1 MLVDKVK
8 KAVNVWSS
16 ISEILYVLHTEEEYQ
31 ELVDLLDSLIDEVG
45 EDETHPLASLM
56 EIIGVLIEK
65 YENEHIP
72 EITEKQLIVLALKSC
87 CNQGKTEEEA
97 LKNIQEAMKLYLQTD
112 ENLKNLRESREESK
126 TKKVFRWIKQL
137 KI

>member
-16 ISEILYVLHTEEEYQ
+16 ISEMLYVPHTEEEYQ
-31 ELVDLLDSLIDEVG
+31 DLVKLLDSLIDEVG

-72 EITEKQLIVLALKSC
+72 EITE
-87 CNQGKTEEEA
+87 E
-97 LKNIQEAMKLYLQTD
+97 
-112 ENLKNLRESREESK
+112 
-126 TKKVFRWIKQL
+126 
-137 KI
+137 

>member
-16 ISEILYVLHTEEEYQ
+16 ISEILYVPHTEEEYR
-31 ELVDLLDSLIDEVG
+31 ELVKLLDSLIDEVG

-72 EITEKQLIVLALKSC
+72 EITKE
-87 CNQGKTEEEA
+87 
-97 LKNIQEAMKLYLQTD
+97 
-112 ENLKNLRESREESK
+112 
-126 TKKVFRWIKQL
+126 
-137 KI
+137 

>member
-1 MLVDKVK
+1 MLDDKVK

-16 ISEILYVLHTEEEYQ
+16 ISEILYVPHTEEEYQ
-31 ELVDLLDSLIDEVG
+31 DIVKLLDSLIDEVG

-72 EITEKQLIVLALKSC
+72 EITEK
-87 CNQGKTEEEA
+87 
-97 LKNIQEAMKLYLQTD
+97 
-112 ENLKNLRESREESK
+112 
-126 TKKVFRWIKQL
+126 
-137 KI
+137 

>member
-1 MLVDKVK
+1 MLVDKIK

-16 ISEILYVLHTEEEYQ
+16 ISEIVYVPHTEEEYQ
-31 ELVDLLDSLIDEVG
+31 KLVNLLDSLIDEVG

-72 EITEKQLIVLALKSC
+72 EITKE
-87 CNQGKTEEEA
+87 
-97 LKNIQEAMKLYLQTD
+97 
-112 ENLKNLRESREESK
+112 
-126 TKKVFRWIKQL
+126 
-137 KI
+137 

>member
-16 ISEILYVLHTEEEYQ
+16 ISEILYVPHTEEEYQ
-31 ELVDLLDSLIDEVG
+31 DLVKLLDSLIDEVG
-45 EDETHPLASLM
+45 ENETHPLASLM

-72 EITEKQLIVLALKSC
+72 EITK
-87 CNQGKTEEEA
+87 G
-97 LKNIQEAMKLYLQTD
+97 
-112 ENLKNLRESREESK
+112 
-126 TKKVFRWIKQL
+126 
-137 KI
+137 

>member
-16 ISEILYVLHTEEEYQ
+16 ISEILYVPHTEEEYQ
-31 ELVDLLDSLIDEVG
+31 DLVKLLDSLIDEVG

-72 EITEKQLIVLALKSC
+72 EITEK
-87 CNQGKTEEEA
+87 
-97 LKNIQEAMKLYLQTD
+97 
-112 ENLKNLRESREESK
+112 
-126 TKKVFRWIKQL
+126 
-137 KI
+137 

>member
-16 ISEILYVLHTEEEYQ
+16 ISEILYVPHTEEGYQ
-31 ELVDLLDSLIDEVG
+31 DLVKLLDSLIDEVG

-72 EITEKQLIVLALKSC
+72 EITKE
-87 CNQGKTEEEA
+87 
-97 LKNIQEAMKLYLQTD
+97 
-112 ENLKNLRESREESK
+112 
-126 TKKVFRWIKQL
+126 
-137 KI
+137 

>member
-1 MLVDKVK
+1 MLVDKIK

-16 ISEILYVLHTEEEYQ
+16 ISEILYVPHTEEEYQ
-31 ELVDLLDSLIDEVG
+31 ELVKLLDSLIDEVG

-72 EITEKQLIVLALKSC
+72 EITKE
-87 CNQGKTEEEA
+87 
-97 LKNIQEAMKLYLQTD
+97 
-112 ENLKNLRESREESK
+112 
-126 TKKVFRWIKQL
+126 
-137 KI
+137 

>member
-16 ISEILYVLHTEEEYQ
+16 ISEILYVPHTEEEYQ
-31 ELVDLLDSLIDEVG
+31 ELVKLLDSLIDEVG

-72 EITEKQLIVLALKSC
+72 EITEK
-87 CNQGKTEEEA
+87 
-97 LKNIQEAMKLYLQTD
+97 
-112 ENLKNLRESREESK
+112 
-126 TKKVFRWIKQL
+126 
-137 KI
+137 

>member
-1 MLVDKVK
+1 MLVDKIK

-16 ISEILYVLHTEEEYQ
+16 ISEIVYVPHTEEEYQ
-31 ELVDLLDSLIDEVG
+31 ELVKLLDSLIDEVG

-72 EITEKQLIVLALKSC
+72 EIT
-87 CNQGKTEEEA
+87 
-97 LKNIQEAMKLYLQTD
+97 
-112 ENLKNLRESREESK
+112 
-126 TKKVFRWIKQL
+126 KK
-137 KI
+137 

>member
-16 ISEILYVLHTEEEYQ
+16 ISEIVYVPHTEEEYQ
-31 ELVDLLDSLIDEVG
+31 ELVKLLDSLIDEVG
-45 EDETHPLASLM
+45 EDETHTLASLM

-72 EITEKQLIVLALKSC
+72 EITKE
-87 CNQGKTEEEA
+87 
-97 LKNIQEAMKLYLQTD
+97 
-112 ENLKNLRESREESK
+112 
-126 TKKVFRWIKQL
+126 
-137 KI
+137 

>member
-16 ISEILYVLHTEEEYQ
+16 ISEILYVPHTEEEYQ
-31 ELVDLLDSLIDEVG
+31 ELVNLLDTLIDEVG

-72 EITEKQLIVLALKSC
+72 EITEK
-87 CNQGKTEEEA
+87 
-97 LKNIQEAMKLYLQTD
+97 
-112 ENLKNLRESREESK
+112 
-126 TKKVFRWIKQL
+126 
-137 KI
+137 

>member
-16 ISEILYVLHTEEEYQ
+16 ISEILYVPHTEEEYQ
-31 ELVDLLDSLIDEVG
+31 ELVNLLDSLIDEVG

-72 EITEKQLIVLALKSC
+72 EITK
-87 CNQGKTEEEA
+87 G
-97 LKNIQEAMKLYLQTD
+97 
-112 ENLKNLRESREESK
+112 
-126 TKKVFRWIKQL
+126 
-137 KI
+137 

>member
-16 ISEILYVLHTEEEYQ
+16 ISEIVYVPHTEEEYQ
-31 ELVDLLDSLIDEVG
+31 ELVKLLDSLIDEVG

-72 EITEKQLIVLALKSC
+72 EITK
-87 CNQGKTEEEA
+87 
-97 LKNIQEAMKLYLQTD
+97 
-112 ENLKNLRESREESK
+112 
-126 TKKVFRWIKQL
+126 
-137 KI
+137 

>member
-16 ISEILYVLHTEEEYQ
+16 ISEILYVPHTEEEYQ
-31 ELVDLLDSLIDEVG
+31 ELVKLLDSLIDKVG

-72 EITEKQLIVLALKSC
+72 EITEK
-87 CNQGKTEEEA
+87 
-97 LKNIQEAMKLYLQTD
+97 
-112 ENLKNLRESREESK
+112 
-126 TKKVFRWIKQL
+126 
-137 KI
+137 